1 MCTRKRV
8 CRCEQTHGCFC
19 LLEKWVQNIQFTE
32 RTNKLMWKI
41 KSEKKKVTK
50 KMLTQNAQYYSMDA
64 NVTVLFFCQCHEIPG
79 FCVTEFITRMN
90 FAVHLFGKFFYLLSI
105 RKHSIWLSFSRFPF
119 EIGYCSNVFRSLPF
133 NFWHFTFCAFEY
145 LMEHFPK
152 QKRKKL
158 K

>member
-50 KMLTQNAQYYSMDA
+50 KKCLLKTHNIIQWMRTLRF
-64 NVTVLFFCQCHEIPG
+64 FFCQCHEIPG

-105 RKHSIWLSFSRFPF
+105 RKHSIWLSFSRFLF

-152 QKRKKL
+152 QKSKKL

>member
-1 MCTRKRV
+1 MYTQTRVQMWTNTWLFLFVRKMSSKYSV
-8 CRCEQTHGCFC
+8 HWANEQTHVKNKERKKESNEKNAYSKRTILFNGC
-19 LLEKWVQNIQFTE
+19 E
-32 RTNKLMWKI
+32 RYG
-41 KSEKKKVTK
+41 S
-50 KMLTQNAQYYSMDA
+50 
-64 NVTVLFFCQCHEIPG
+64 FFCQCHEIPG